1 MPAISNIQ
9 LTARSTFNA
18 PISVTPSHG
27 ESPRAQLAAI
37 NTQYPKLEESL
48 EQARADVASCEGS
61 DTWAGLRWYEK
72 AVFFVPP
79 FGPLIGVM
87 MLDSNKDMI
96 RSAEKKLGVLENIA
110 VQKNG
115 LESKIAANLPDRL
128 VA

>member
-1 MPAISNIQ
+1 M
-9 LTARSTFNA
+9 
-18 PISVTPSHG
+18 
-27 ESPRAQLAAI
+27 
-37 NTQYPKLEESL
+37 
-48 EQARADVASCEGS
+48 ASCEGS